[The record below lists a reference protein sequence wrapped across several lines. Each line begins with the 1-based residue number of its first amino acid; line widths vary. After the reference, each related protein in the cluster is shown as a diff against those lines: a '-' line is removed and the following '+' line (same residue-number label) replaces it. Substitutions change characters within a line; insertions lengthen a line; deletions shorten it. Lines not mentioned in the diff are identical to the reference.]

1 MNKTIVIVILLTS
14 LTSFAKI
21 EIKNKGSNNNC
32 DVRVFKTKVIKKWN
46 IRKGMWNRIST
57 STSSIP
63 LYVEDYLSRVG
74 FNPILMPDDDYAL
87 EEGDIFIESVLLC
100 RDIGETATWWKC
112 YGDADMYIRTNGLYQ
127 IEASVG
133 HVRDHPQGGKGES
146 FELAETGI
154 RNLPV
159 ECK

>member
-1 MNKTIVIVILLTS
+1 MNKTIVRVILLTS

-32 DVRVFKTKVIKKWN
+32 DVSVFKTKVIKKWN

-112 YGDADMYIRTNGLYQ
+112 YGDADMYIRTNGLSLK
-127 IEASVG
+127 IASA
-133 HVRDHPQGGKGES
+133 QGSKGES